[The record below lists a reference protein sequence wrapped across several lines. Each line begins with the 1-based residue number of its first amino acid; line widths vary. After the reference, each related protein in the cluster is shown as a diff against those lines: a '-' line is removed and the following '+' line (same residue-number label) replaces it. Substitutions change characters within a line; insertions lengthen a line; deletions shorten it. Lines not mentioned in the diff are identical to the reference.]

1 MRLNHNKVLLAERF
15 HCYIRVY
22 YADGHY
28 ELRDEN
34 IQDYIKQ
41 NRGKSGSK
49 HPILI
54 ENQNLYPTIDQK
66 ENLCCWI
73 NLGYIEEKNPFYIWV
88 LQSRGLYDKAVKM
101 YVNFKLKEL
110 VKDSC

>member
-41 NRGKSGSK
+41 NRGKSGYK

-73 NLGYIEEKNPFYIWV
+73 NLGYIEEKKSI
-88 LQSRGLYDKAVKM
+88 LYM
-101 YVNFKLKEL
+101 GFTITRFI
-110 VKDSC
+110 

>member
-41 NRGKSGSK
+41 NRGKSGYK

-54 ENQNLYPTIDQK
+54 ENQNLYPTIDQRK
-66 ENLCCWI
+66 IFVVGLI
-73 NLGYIEEKNPFYIWV
+73 LDILKKKIHFIYGFYNHEV
-88 LQSRGLYDKAVKM
+88 YMTKQ
-101 YVNFKLKEL
+101 LKCML
-110 VKDSC
+110 ILN